1 MCASGS
7 VFTGG
12 LPTPIHQ
19 LLTIVARPTRLAV
32 TGEIAI
38 DSRRIAAGSS
48 IFTGIFVPAL
58 RSRQLAIGSGEAIGT
73 NASVVV
79 DAVDARTPI
88 DTGGRCAIFVVDLT
102 VCARKTTAAVAGVGI
117 DVVMASCSIL
127 TRIGGAFVD
136 VDLTLVTIEAINA
149 ETFEAVSLVQTSS
162 AVQTRLFLAVID
174 IDKAITAF
182 EAVAAIARVAPRCID
197 TLATITARRRHGT
210 FVNVLVAEATRE
222 A

>member
-1 MCASGS
+1 M
-7 VFTGG
+7 
-12 LPTPIHQ
+12 
-19 LLTIVARPTRLAV
+19 

-48 IFTGIFVPAL
+48 IFTRIFVPAL
-58 RSRQLAIGSGEAIGT
+58 RSWQLAIGAGVAIGT
-73 NASVVV
+73 NASVVIN
-79 DAVDARTPI
+79 AVDARTPI
-88 DTGGRCAIFVVDLT
+88 DTGGRCTIFVIDLT
-102 VCARKTTAAVAGVGI
+102 VCARKTTAAIAGVGI

-136 VDLTLVTIEAINA
+136 VDLTLVAVEAINA
-149 ETFEAVSLVQTSS
+149 ETFEAVSLVKASS
-162 AVQTRLFLAVID
+162 AIQTRLFLAVIN

-182 EAVAAIARVAPRCID
+182 KAIAAVARVASRCID

>member
-1 MCASGS
+1 M
-7 VFTGG
+7 
-12 LPTPIHQ
+12 
-19 LLTIVARPTRLAV
+19 AV
-32 TGEIAI
+32 TSEIAI

-48 IFTGIFVPAL
+48 IFTRVFVPAL
-58 RSRQLAIGSGEAIGT
+58 RSRQLAVGSGEAIGT

-79 DAVDARTPI
+79 DAINARTSI

-102 VCARKTTAAVAGVGI
+102 ICARKTTAAVAGVGI

-136 VDLTLVTIEAINA
+136 VDLTLVAVEAINA
-149 ETFEAVSLVQTSS
+149 ETFEAVSFVQASS

-182 EAVAAIARVAPRCID
+182 EAVAAVACVASRCID
-197 TLATITARRRHGT
+197 TLSTITARCRHGT
-210 FVNVLVAEATRE
+210 FVYVLVAEATPE